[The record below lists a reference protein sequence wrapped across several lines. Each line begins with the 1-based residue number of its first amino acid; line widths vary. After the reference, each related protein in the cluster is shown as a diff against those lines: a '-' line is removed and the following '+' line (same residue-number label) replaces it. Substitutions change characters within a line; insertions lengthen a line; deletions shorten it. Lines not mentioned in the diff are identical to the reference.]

1 MSTEPT
7 ATEKT
12 PPQTDFRHLPPRVT
26 PEQMRTSQAASA
38 PDTSLPDVLGDEW
51 RIRAGG
57 AG

>member
-1 MSTEPT
+1 MSS
-7 ATEKT
+7 EKADT
-12 PPQTDFRHLPPRVT
+12 PKRPDVDFRQLPPRVT
-26 PEQMRTSQAASA
+26 PEQMVTSQVASA